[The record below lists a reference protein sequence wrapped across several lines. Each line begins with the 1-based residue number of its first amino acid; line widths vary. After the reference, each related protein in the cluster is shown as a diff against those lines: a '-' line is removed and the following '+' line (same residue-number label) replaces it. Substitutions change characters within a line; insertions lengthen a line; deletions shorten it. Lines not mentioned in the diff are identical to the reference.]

1 MYSTR
6 RTNIKKNLSKRY
18 THFDQTKSFG
28 RNWKGW
34 DKLRGKW
41 SCVSSWTWITWPQGI
56 PFGCPYG
63 TLNFG
68 KRRLSRIW
76 PKDNIVVYCMNF
88 AKRCLNCHLPFESC
102 LKFTLGYKPLELLFV
117 SSSRWAPD
125 SPMLDKITK
134 YYFFQTL
141 LIHLNLILYF
151 PYSDVHCI
159 NIQLCLIF
167 NT

>member
-1 MYSTR
+1 MYYYFHLDGINNFWVYR
-6 RTNIKKNLSKRY
+6 
-18 THFDQTKSFG
+18 
-28 RNWKGW
+28 
-34 DKLRGKW
+34 
-41 SCVSSWTWITWPQGI
+41 SCVHIGMVAAWHSEGPG
-56 PFGCPYG
+56 FE
-63 TLNFG
+63 
-68 KRRLSRIW
+68 SRSGQLIIILRINV
-76 PKDNIVVYCMNF
+76 KFKFNHIVVYCMNF

-117 SSSRWAPD
+117 SSSRRAPD

-141 LIHLNLILYF
+141 LTHLNLILYF